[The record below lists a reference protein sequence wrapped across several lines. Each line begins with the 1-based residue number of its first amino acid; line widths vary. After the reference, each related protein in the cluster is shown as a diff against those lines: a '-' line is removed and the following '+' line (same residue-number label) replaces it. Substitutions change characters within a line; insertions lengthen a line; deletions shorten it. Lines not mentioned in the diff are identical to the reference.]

1 MRSRKVILNT
11 IAGLLYELTA
21 IVCGFVLPRLIL
33 SAFGSTYNGITSSIA
48 QFLGYVSL
56 MKAGIGGV
64 TKAALYKPLATHNKE
79 ETSAIINAT
88 DRFLKRVS
96 LIFSTSLIVFAAI
109 YPIFVRKDFDWLFT
123 FTLVLILGIS
133 TFVQYFFGLT
143 YQLLLQSDQR
153 QCVISFVQIGTT
165 ILNTLLA
172 ALLIKLGADI
182 HIVKLGSAI
191 AFSLNPLIINLYARR
206 FYKIDKSVPPNNDA
220 IKDRWDCFGLQV
232 ANFVNSNTDM
242 FILTVFTN
250 VKEVSVYTVYYMVTN
265 GVRKLLLTF
274 VNGIGAAFG
283 NMFAKNEEE
292 NIRKNL
298 LLFEQITFLISNF
311 LFSVTFIMV
320 LNFVRVYTKGISDAN
335 YIRPAFAY
343 VLVIATLFGAYRIPY
358 QSIVEAV
365 GHFKQTRNGAFF
377 EAILNIVVSV
387 IMVIKFGLVGVAIG
401 TLCATV
407 FRTFQY
413 CTYMSRNVIKRS
425 LFPLIKRLILSAIS
439 FGLVI
444 VLSNL
449 FNLRQPT
456 SYVQWIIQAIPVAII
471 SAIVNVSI
479 ELIFY
484 KGELKLIIKKITNAF
499 FKSKKGKI
507 KNYDKRI

>member
-1 MRSRKVILNT
+1 MRSRKAILNT
-11 IAGLLYELTA
+11 IAGLLYELIA
-21 IVCGFVLPRLIL
+21 IICGFVLPRLIL
-33 SAFGSTYNGITSSIA
+33 SAFGSTYNGITSSIS
-48 QFLGYVSL
+48 QFLGYISL

-64 TKAALYKPLATHNKE
+64 TKASLYKPLAAHDKE
-79 ETSAIINAT
+79 QTSGIINAT

-96 LIFSTSLIVFAAI
+96 LIFSASLIIFAAI
-109 YPIFVRKDFDWLFT
+109 YSILVRKEFDWLFT

-133 TFVQYFFGLT
+133 SFVQYFFGLT

-153 QCVISFVQIGTT
+153 QCIISFVQIGTT
-165 ILNTLLA
+165 ILNTLIA
-172 ALLIKLGADI
+172 AILIKLGAGI
-182 HIVKLGSAI
+182 RVVKLGSAI
-191 AFSLNPLIINLYARR
+191 AFSLNPLIINIYARK
-206 FYKIDKSVPPNNDA
+206 FYKIDKSVAPNNDA
-220 IKDRWDCFGLQV
+220 IKDRWDCFGIQV

-311 LFSVTFIMV
+311 LFSVTLIMIV
-320 LNFVRVYTKGISDAN
+320 NFVRVYTKGITDEN
-335 YIRPAFAY
+335 YIRPTFAF

-377 EAILNIVVSV
+377 EAVLNIVVS
-387 IMVIKFGLVGVAIG
+387 ITMVIKVGLVGVAIG

-413 CTYMSRNVIKRS
+413 CIYMSRCVIKRS
-425 LFPLIKRLILSAIS
+425 IFPLVKRLILSAIS

-444 VLSNL
+444 FISSL
-449 FNLRQPT
+449 FKLGQPS
-456 SYVQWIIQAIPVAII
+456 SYVQWIIQAIPVVII
-471 SAIVNVSI
+471 SAIVNLGI

-484 KGELKLIIKKITNAF
+484 KGELKLTIKKISNAL
-499 FKSKKGKI
+499 FKSNKKK
-507 KNYDKRI
+507 KLKKVL